1 MAWLPSVGGCGK
13 ERECS
18 INKAEQSWALSAE
31 GPGDGR
37 HVQAIATSRGKCS
50 AALDGE
56 KTSLCLGNSTLTSAC
71 RSGAESEPGWRAPSS
86 RTSSPTKYA
95 AGTALW

>member
-37 HVQAIATSRGKCS
+37 HVQATATLRGKCS
-50 AALDGE
+50 AVLDGE
-56 KTSLCLGNSTLTSAC
+56 QTGLCLGNSLLTS
-71 RSGAESEPGWRAPSS
+71 EPAWRAPSS
-86 RTSSPTKYA
+86 QTSSPAEYV
-95 AGTALW
+95 AGAALW